1 MRPRWA
7 RLPESAAPLPG
18 VSPLEAAGP
27 TCRVTVVYTA
37 DDLARGQ
44 YLFYRAHLRRR
55 RTWLAY
61 GALWALGLTVFA
73 VLQWPLSAAAIVTL
87 LLMALV
93 LPIAIVGT
101 PWLIVRLTA
110 RWSARRALRKQVTLP
125 GEHEFAWTAERLAM
139 RSRYGTADVPW
150 KDFVDV
156 AQNDAL
162 WLLFISDRMYYLVPR
177 RVLSPEQM
185 ASFQHALASGRGMP
199 TSSPSPAER

>member
-1 MRPRWA
+1 MRRRWA
-7 RLPESAAPLPG
+7 RLPELAAALPG
-18 VSPLEAAGP
+18 ASPLESAEP

-44 YLFYRAHLRRR
+44 YLFYRTQLRRR
-55 RTWLAY
+55 STWIAY
-61 GALWALGLTVFA
+61 GALWAFALVVFGA
-73 VLQWPLSAAAIVTL
+73 LQWPLTAPAVVTL
-87 LLMALV
+87 LLMALL
-93 LPIAIVGT
+93 LPIVIVGL
-101 PWLIVRLTA
+101 PWLIVRITA
-110 RWSARRALRKQVTLP
+110 RWGARRALRKQVTLP

-162 WLLFISDRMYYLVPR
+162 WLLFVSDRMYYLVPKR
-177 RVLSPEQM
+177 MLSPEQM

-199 TSSPSPAER
+199 TSSLSPVGR